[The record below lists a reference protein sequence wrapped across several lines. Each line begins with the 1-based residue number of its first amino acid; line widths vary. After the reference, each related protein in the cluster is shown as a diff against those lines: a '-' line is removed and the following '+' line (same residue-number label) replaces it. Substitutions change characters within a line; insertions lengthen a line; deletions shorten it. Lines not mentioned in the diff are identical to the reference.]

1 MSTIKVEH
9 LFSFTHMKYFLL
21 ITMIYNLKAE
31 YLKVND
37 ELLYTT
43 LLYFISTIICIVP
56 FLFQHMCK

>member
-9 LFSFTHMKYFLL
+9 LFSFTHMEYFLL

-43 LLYFISTIICIVP
+43 LLNFISTIICIVP